1 MKLAFWG
8 ILGQRPLARVQGF
21 YPRLVHDGFK
31 LITTEDGTET
41 IPSIRASCGYLT
53 KSKNYRGFRA
63 WFQLWAGDA
72 VLRMDA
78 MR

>member
-1 MKLAFWG
+1 MKMACWG
-8 ILGQRPLARVQGF
+8 IPGHRPLARVQGF
-21 YPRLVHDGFK
+21 CPCLVHDGFK